1 MSIKKQLKE
10 GLNEMFRIWIQ
21 ELHIVR
27 KDIGIL
33 IFFILLPLSYPLVY
47 AFIYTNEVV
56 REVPVALVDHS
67 SSTLSRE
74 YVRKVDATPDVH
86 IVTNCA
92 DMEEAKKAMEE
103 KKVHGII
110 YIPRDFSKTIHRGE
124 QVNVSVYC
132 DMSGLLYYKAIV
144 LANTLVS
151 LEMNNN
157 IKITRANKTTTEEEQ
172 LTASP
177 ITYVDVS
184 LFNSTAGFAS
194 FLIPAV
200 LILIIQQS
208 LTLGVGLSAGTMRE
222 RFKFIELE
230 EFKKKHRGIFRIVF
244 GKGLCYFM
252 IYALISVFVL
262 CVVPQLFKLNQIAHS
277 STLFLFILPFLLSCI
292 FFAMTVS
299 ILVRNRESSMIVFV
313 FTSIPLLFISG
324 ISWPGASISPVWK
337 AVSFLFPS
345 TFGING
351 FVKIN
356 NMGAL
361 LNEVAFEYK
370 ALWIQTIIYFVTTCL
385 VYNWYIIQSRKNCI
399 KRYKE
404 YKRRK
409 ALGLRPLKFPQ

>member
-1 MSIKKQLKE
+1 MKKQVKE
-10 GLNEMFRIWIQ
+10 GLREMFQIWIQ

-33 IFFILLPLSYPLVY
+33 IFFILLPLAYPLIY

-56 REVPVALVDHS
+56 REVPVAVVDHS
-67 SSTLSRE
+67 STALSRE
-74 YVRKVDATPDVH
+74 YIRKVDATPDVQV
-86 IVTNCA
+86 VTRCA
-92 DMEEAKKAMEE
+92 DMEEARKAMAE
-103 KKVHGII
+103 KRVHGII
-110 YIPRDFSKTIHRGE
+110 YIPRDFSKAVHRGE
-124 QVNVSVYC
+124 QVNVSAYC

-151 LEMNNN
+151 LEMNQD
-157 IKITRANKTTTEEEQ
+157 IKIARAHKITAEEES

-184 LFNSTAGFAS
+184 LFNSTGGFAS

-222 RFKFIELE
+222 RSKFIELE
-230 EFKKKHRGIFRIVF
+230 EFNRKHRGIFRIVF
-244 GKGLCYFM
+244 GKGLCYFL

-262 CVVPQLFKLNQIAHS
+262 CVVPRLFRLNQIAHPPS
-277 STLFLFILPFLLSCI
+277 LFLFLLPFLLSCI

-299 ILVRNRESSMIVFV
+299 ILVRNRESSMVVFV

-337 AVSFLFPS
+337 ALSYLFPS
-345 TFGING
+345 TFGINA

-361 LNEVAFEYK
+361 LNEVSFEYK
-370 ALWIQTIIYFVTTCL
+370 ALWLQTIIYFITTCL
-385 VYNWYIIQSRKNCI
+385 VYNWYIIRSRKDCI
-399 KRYKE
+399 ERYKR

-409 ALGLRPLKFPQ
+409 ELGLRPLSFPQ

>member
-10 GLNEMFRIWIQ
+10 GLNEMFQIWIQ

-33 IFFILLPLSYPLVY
+33 IFFILLPLGYPLIY

-67 SSTLSRE
+67 SSALSRE
-74 YVRKVDATPDVH
+74 YARKVDATPDVH
-86 IVTNCA
+86 IVSHCA
-92 DMEEAKKAMEE
+92 DMQEAKKIMEE
-103 KKVHGII
+103 KKIHGII
-110 YIPRDFSKTIHRGE
+110 YIPRDFSKAIHRGE
-124 QVNVSVYC
+124 QVNVSLYC

-144 LANTLVS
+144 LANTMVS
-151 LEMNNN
+151 LEMNKD
-157 IKITRANKTTTEEEQ
+157 IKITRANKITAEDEYLTTH
-172 LTASP
+172 P
-177 ITYVDVS
+177 ITYIDIS

-230 EFKKKHRGIFRIVF
+230 EFNRKHRGIFRIVF

-262 CVVPQLFKLNQIAHS
+262 CVVPYLFKLNQIADAS
-277 STLFLFILPFLLSCI
+277 SLLLFILPFLLSCI

-324 ISWPGASISPVWK
+324 ISWPGASIFPFWK
-337 AVSFLFPS
+337 ALSFLFPS

-361 LNEVAFEYK
+361 LHEVTFEYK
-370 ALWIQTIIYFVTTCL
+370 ALWIQTIIYFITTCL
-385 VYNWYIIQSRKNCI
+385 VYNWYIIRSRKDCI
-399 KRYKE
+399 KRYKKQ
-404 YKRRK
+404 KRRK
-409 ALGLRPLKFPQ
+409 ELGLRPLELPQ